1 MKKNRLILILT
12 ICLMLSGCKGS
23 PKNVRVDFV
32 TRNDVFAANQK
43 PNPLR
48 LIVEI
53 KENGNLSLNQ
63 TETGTI
69 EDLTLLSERLKVI
82 FGNREKSGFVEKEI
96 FIDPN
101 GQIKNEDLEKLI
113 ESLVRMKAAPVRV
126 IQNNLE

>member
-1 MKKNRLILILT
+1 MYR
-12 ICLMLSGCKGS
+12 SGCWSSLFLRYK
-23 PKNVRVDFV
+23 KNVRVDFV

-63 TETGTI
+63 TQTGTI